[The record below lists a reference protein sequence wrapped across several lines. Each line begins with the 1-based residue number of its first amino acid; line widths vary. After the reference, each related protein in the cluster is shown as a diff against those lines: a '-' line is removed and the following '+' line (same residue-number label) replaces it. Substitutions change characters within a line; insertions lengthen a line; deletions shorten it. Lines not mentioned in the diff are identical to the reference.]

1 MNKIHVPKGANS
13 IILGL
18 RYEGHEAYVVGGCV
32 RDSLLGK
39 EPHDWD
45 ICTSATPD
53 EVKAY
58 LGRSG
63 IKSIDTGLKHGTVTA
78 YLNHFE
84 QYEITTFRKD
94 GDYSDGRH
102 PDSVEFVDSIIQDLS
117 RRDFTINAI
126 AYNSSGMIDPFRGQ
140 ADLQSGIISCVG
152 DPDERF
158 EEDAIRILRAL
169 RFASTYNFSIS
180 KGTAEAIHR
189 NKDKLNRVSP
199 ERIQSEIRKL
209 LIGDGVLKV
218 LLEYS
223 DVIATIIPE
232 MKPCIGF
239 NQNNRFHMY
248 TIYDH
253 IAHAV
258 ANYTGDD
265 LSIKIA
271 LLLHDIGKPQC
282 YTEDERGGHF
292 YGHGV
297 PSHDIAKIIMERLR
311 FDNKTKEEVLQLVL
325 YHDAIIEPTP
335 KVVKRWMNK
344 IGSDL
349 FTKLLDIRIA
359 DIKAHAIDTQESR
372 IERWKMLK
380 EITEE
385 VLAEEQCFKRS
396 DLAIRGKDIL
406 SLGVQ
411 EGRLVGEILDV
422 VLEKVICG
430 ELENDIEPQMEFVR
444 SYIAK

>member
-1 MNKIHVPKGANS
+1 MHKFHIPKGANS

-53 EVKAY
+53 EVKDY
-58 LGRSG
+58 LNRHS
-63 IKSIDTGLKHGTVTA
+63 IKSIDTGLKHGTITA
-78 YLNHFE
+78 HLNHSE

-94 GDYSDGRH
+94 GDYLDGRH

-126 AYNSSGMIDPFRGQ
+126 AYNTAGMIDPFHGQ
-140 ADLQSGIISCVG
+140 ADLQHRIISCVG
-152 DPDERF
+152 DPDKRF
-158 EEDAIRILRAL
+158 EEDALRILRAL
-169 RFASTYNFSIS
+169 RFASTYQFSIDDR
-180 KGTAEAIHR
+180 TAESIHK
-189 NKDKLNRVSP
+189 NKDKLKSISA
-199 ERIQSEIRKL
+199 ERIQSELVKML
-209 LIGDGVLKV
+209 VGDGVLQV

-223 DVIATIIPE
+223 DIITTIIPE

-239 NQNNRFHMY
+239 DQNNRFHMY
-248 TIYDH
+248 TVYDH

-258 ANYTGDD
+258 SNYTGTDV
-265 LSIKIA
+265 SVKMA

-297 PSHDIAKIIMERLR
+297 PSHEIAETIMDRLR
-311 FDNKTKEEVLQLVL
+311 FDNKSKDEVLTLVL
-325 YHDAIIEPTP
+325 YHDSVIEPAP
-335 KVVKRWMNK
+335 KVVKRWLNK
-344 IGSDL
+344 IGPDL
-349 FTKLLDIRIA
+349 FAKLLDVRIA

-372 IERWKMLK
+372 IERWGSLK
-380 EITEE
+380 KIMEE
-385 VLAEEQCFKRS
+385 VLEEEQCFKRK

-406 SLGVQ
+406 AIGVP
-411 EGRLVGEILDV
+411 EGKQVGRIIDAILD
-422 VLEKVICG
+422 KVICN
-430 ELENDIEPQMEFVR
+430 ELENKLEPQIEFAKK
-444 SYIAK
+444 YIEK

>member
-1 MNKIHVPKGANS
+1 MHKFHIPKGANS

-39 EPHDWD
+39 EPRDWD

-53 EVKAY
+53 EVKDY
-58 LGRSG
+58 LDRHK
-63 IKSIDTGLKHGTVTA
+63 IKSIDTGLKHGTITA
-78 YLNHFE
+78 YLSRTE

-102 PDSVEFVDSIIQDLS
+102 PDSVEFVDSVIQDLS

-126 AYNSSGMIDPFRGQ
+126 AYNTAGMIDPFRGRV
-140 ADLQSGIISCVG
+140 DLQNGIISCVG

-158 EEDAIRILRAL
+158 NEDALRILRAL
-169 RFASTYNFSIS
+169 RFASTYGFTIGEN
-180 KGTAEAIHR
+180 TAESIHR
-189 NKDKLNRVSP
+189 NKEKLSRISP
-199 ERIQSEIRKL
+199 ERIQSELKKML
-209 LIGDGVLKV
+209 FGDWILEV
-218 LLEYS
+218 LLEYC
-223 DVIATIIPE
+223 DVISTIIPE
-232 MKPCIGF
+232 MKPCVGF
-239 NQNNRFHMY
+239 NQNNRFHSY

-258 ANYTGDD
+258 SNYTGDD
-265 LSIKIA
+265 FSVKMA

-297 PSHDIAKIIMERLR
+297 PSHDMARVVMERLR
-311 FDNKTKEEVLQLVL
+311 FDNKTKDEVLTLVL
-325 YHDAIIEPTP
+325 HHDAVIEPTP

-344 IGSDL
+344 IGPEL
-349 FTKLLDIRIA
+349 FAKLLDVRIA
-359 DIKAHAIDTQESR
+359 DIKAHAIDTQGSR
-372 IERWKMLK
+372 IERWRMLK
-380 EITEE
+380 EIAED

-396 DLAIRGKDIL
+396 NLVIRGSDIL

-411 EGRLVGEILDV
+411 EGRLVGEIINV

-430 ELENDIEPQMEFVR
+430 ELENEFDAQMKFVK
-444 SYIAK
+444 SYVAK